1 MFRRTGV
8 LTTALLLAAAVAA
21 GFLFRSLVASS
32 VLPPP
37 KRMHAETTQAY
48 RYAKMFSMTGHIPEV
63 DTLVMHPRGMNTFHN
78 SIFEEYVAGGIH
90 RIAGGDFDGFIRA
103 FALFFP
109 LLVIPMLY
117 LWMRGAGFEK
127 WTSLL
132 ASGLYAFLLPAI
144 LRARGGSLYRETV
157 ALPMLV
163 ALGWLTERTL
173 AEEDERAAMRFGVSA
188 GVVLFMSLAAWKVT
202 AFISFFL
209 LLYLFWRNWRRGD
222 VPLSARI
229 SLASAQIAASVLLP
243 HMRHDGALI
252 SPATVM
258 AVFLLL
264 PRFRPVWYPLC
275 ATVLAAASSFIGQA
289 ATGHVSSVI
298 AAKLRFLFSH
308 PENPLLLSE
317 DARLFWVPGYTSPS
331 PAQFL
336 LLFGVPLL
344 AALPGTRAF
353 FRERGN
359 RLIFW
364 FLPLSLAGYLF
375 FDRLMV
381 FLAVALVPVIAATF
395 RRRWLIVPVALAI
408 ILQSL
413 FPGVIAGAIDRVG
426 LRFEDSSS
434 MLGDRELDSFLDW
447 LDRETESDRA
457 VLSYWHISGLISA
470 YAERPVVTHTFFESE
485 YNRETIIRFA
495 ETMFMP
501 EDSLVAF
508 MRDRD
513 CRLLVYQADFL
524 LDSSFSGLLYLA
536 GLREEP
542 EQAVAR
548 QLHYR
553 PETLDSLVL
562 LHQGPSLRVYG
573 RGYREAADLPR
584 RFLFVERYA
593 HCYSGYDQAKA
604 ILEDMRG
611 WSGYLADRGIEINDP
626 DMLSGALLLGLA
638 GGGPAEVTES
648 MLNDLIQLYIQGGYR
663 LDHLAEDIESFTWWT
678 GERPALRLLL
688 ARLFAAE
695 GRPEEAREE
704 YFRVLE
710 EDPANREARL
720 ELELLEREM
729 GGVGEETGNNAE
741 IR

>member
-1 MFRRTGV
+1 MSRRTGV

-21 GFLFRSLVASS
+21 GFLFRNLVSSS

-37 KRMHAETTQAY
+37 SRMQAETTQAY
-48 RYAKMFSMTGHIPEV
+48 RYAKLFSMTGHIPEV
-63 DTLVMHPRGMNTFHN
+63 DTLVMHPRGMNTFQN
-78 SIFEEYVAGGIH
+78 SIFEEYVAGGVH
-90 RIAGGDFDGFIRA
+90 RIAGGDFDDFIRT

-109 LLVIPMLY
+109 LLAIPALF
-117 LWMRGAGFEK
+117 LWMRGAGVEK
-127 WTSLL
+127 WPSLQ
-132 ASGLYAFLLPAI
+132 ASALYGFLLPAI

-163 ALGWLTERTL
+163 ALGWLAERAL
-173 AEEDERAAMRFGVSA
+173 AEEDERAAIRYAVSA
-188 GVVLFMSLAAWKVT
+188 GAVLFLSLAAWKVT

-209 LLYLFWRNWRRGD
+209 LLYLLWRNWRRGD
-222 VPLSARI
+222 VPLCARI

-275 ATVLAAASSFIGQA
+275 ATVLAAASSFIGQT

-308 PENPLLLSE
+308 PEDPSLLSE

-331 PAQFL
+331 PAQVL

-344 AALPGTRAF
+344 AALPGIKTF
-353 FRERGN
+353 FRERSN

-381 FLAVALVPVIAATF
+381 FLAVALVPVIAETF
-395 RRRWLIVPVALAI
+395 RRRWVAVPVALLI

-413 FPGVIAGAIDRVG
+413 FPGVIAGAIHHAG

-434 MLGDRELDSFLDW
+434 LLGDRELDSFLDW
-447 LDRETESDRA
+447 LERETESDQA
-457 VLSYWHISGLISA
+457 VLSYWHISGLVSA

-495 ETMFMP
+495 GTMFMP

-524 LDSSFSGLLYLA
+524 LDRSFSGLLYLA
-536 GLREEP
+536 GLREVP
-542 EQAVAR
+542 EEAAAR

-573 RGYREAADLPR
+573 LGYREAADLPR
-584 RFLFVERYA
+584 SFLFVDRYA

-604 ILEDMRG
+604 VMADMRG
-611 WSGYLADRGIEINDP
+611 WSGYLADTGIEMNDP

-638 GGGPAEVTES
+638 GGGPAEVTGS
-648 MLNDLIQLYIQGGYR
+648 MLNDLIQLYINGSYR
-663 LDHLAEDIESFTWWT
+663 LDHLEEDIESFTWWA
-678 GERPALRLLL
+678 GEKPALRLLL
-688 ARLFAAE
+688 ARFFAAE
-695 GRPEEAREE
+695 DRPEEAREQ
-704 YFRVLE
+704 YSRVLDA
-710 EDPANREARL
+710 DPGNREASR
-720 ELELLEREM
+720 ELELLESEM
-729 GGVGEETGNNAE
+729 GDMEGGTGE
-741 IR
+741 

>member
-1 MFRRTGV
+1 MSRRTGV
-8 LTTALLLAAAVAA
+8 LTTVFLIAASVAA
-21 GFLFRSLVASS
+21 GFFFRSRVASS

-37 KRMHAETTQAY
+37 ERMQAETTQSY
-48 RYAKMFSMTGHIPEV
+48 RYAKMFSMSGHIPEV
-63 DTLVMHPRGMNTFHN
+63 DTLVMHPRGMNIFHN
-78 SIFEEYVAGGIH
+78 SIFEEYIAGGVH
-90 RIAGGDFDGFIRA
+90 RVVGGDFDDFIRA

-132 ASGLYAFLLPAI
+132 ASALYGFLLPAI

-173 AEEDERAAMRFGVSA
+173 AAEDERAGMRYGVSA
-188 GVVLFMSLAAWKVT
+188 GVLLFLSLAAWKVT

-209 LLYLFWRNWRRGD
+209 LLYLLWRNWRRGD

-229 SLASAQIAASVLLP
+229 SLASAQIVASVLLP

-308 PENPLLLSE
+308 PDDPSLLSE

-336 LLFGVPLL
+336 FLFGVPLL
-344 AALPGTRAF
+344 AALPGIRAF
-353 FRERGN
+353 FRDRGN

-381 FLAVALVPVIAATF
+381 FLAVALVPVIAAAF
-395 RRRWLIVPVALAI
+395 RRKWLAVPVVLLI

-434 MLGDRELDSFLDW
+434 LLGDRELDSLLDW
-447 LDRETESDRA
+447 LERETESDQA
-457 VLSYWHISGLISA
+457 VLSYWHISGLVSA

-485 YNRETIIRFA
+485 YNRETVIRFA
-495 ETMFMP
+495 GTMFMP

-508 MRDRD
+508 MRERD
-513 CRLLVYQADFL
+513 CRLLIYQADFL
-524 LDSSFSGLLYLA
+524 LDRSFSGLLYLA
-536 GLREEP
+536 GLREDP

-573 RGYREAADLPR
+573 RGHRETPDLPR
-584 RFLFVERYA
+584 QFLFVERYA
-593 HCYSGYDQAKA
+593 HCYSGYDEARSQLAYPLEWSN
-604 ILEDMRG
+604 ILANRAVEMRD
-611 WSGYLADRGIEINDP
+611 L
-626 DMLSGALLLGLA
+626 DMLSGALLLGLQ
-638 GGGPAEVTES
+638 GGLPEEDALTI
-648 MLNDLIQLYIQGGYR
+648 LNDLIQLYIQGSYR
-663 LDHLAEDIESFTWWT
+663 LDHLAEDIESFTWWI
-678 GERPALRLLL
+678 GERPALRLLM

-695 GRPEEAREE
+695 GRPEESREE
-704 YFRVLE
+704 YSRVLE
-710 EDPANREARL
+710 EDPGNREASR

-729 GGVGEETGNNAE
+729 GGMVEDTGE
-741 IR
+741 